1 MNFEIRYLSEN
12 HINLEII
19 CQRTVLITL
28 QLTVRE
34 NINFEIRYLS
44 ENYINRGL
52 IAKLTLKLSLREK
65 Y

>member
-19 CQRTVLITL
+19 CQRTVLTL
-28 QLTVRE
+28 KLTIRD